1 MKMYRGRYEGKH
13 RKATTASAHGKA
25 LRTGR
30 LTTMVIATVL
40 LLALAI
46 GGTLAWLST
55 KGTPIQNKFLP
66 TKVTC
71 EVTEKF
77 DGNTGVKSDV
87 NVKNTGT
94 IDAFIRVKL
103 VTYRTNDQRQH
114 IGGTASLP
122 TFTLGANWVEHDG
135 YYYYTLPV
143 APGEKP
149 KTNLTDSM
157 TLVGSYLDT
166 DGGKQAIDVMAE
178 AIQSVP
184 EDAVKAAWGEGFS
197 INADGSLNVPNV

>member
-1 MKMYRGRYEGKH
+1 MYRGRYEGKH
-13 RKATTASAHGKA
+13 RKTAAPARGRS

-55 KGTPIQNKFLP
+55 KDGPITNTFTPS
-66 TKVTC
+66 KVTC
-71 EVTEKF
+71 EVTEGF
-77 DGNTGVKSDV
+77 NGSTGVKSNV

-94 IDAFIRVKL
+94 INAFIRVKL
-103 VTYRTNDQRQH
+103 VTYRTNDQGQH

-122 TFTLGANWVEHDG
+122 EFTLGANWVKYGD
-135 YYYYTLPV
+135 YYYYTKPV
-143 APGEKP
+143 APDQEP
-149 KTNLTDSM
+149 ETNLADSM
-157 TLVGSYLDT
+157 TLTGSYTDA

-184 EDAVKAAWGEGFS
+184 GDAVKAAWGFS

>member
-1 MKMYRGRYEGKH
+1 MYRGRYEGKH
-13 RKATTASAHGKA
+13 RKAAAPAHGKA

-55 KGTPIQNKFLP
+55 KDAPIQNKFLP

-71 EVTEKF
+71 EVQEKF
-77 DGNTGVKSDV
+77 NGTTGEKTNV

-103 VTYRTNDQRQH
+103 VTYRTNDQGQH

-122 TFTLGANWVEHDG
+122 AFTLGTGWVKYGD
-135 YYYYTLPV
+135 YYYYTKPV
-143 APGEKP
+143 APNQKP
-149 KTNLTDSM
+149 ETNLTDSM
-157 TLVGSYLDT
+157 TLIGSYMDT
-166 DGGKQAIDVMAE
+166 DGGKQAVDVMAE

-184 EDAVKAAWGEGFS
+184 EDAVKAAWGAGFS
-197 INADGSLNVPNV
+197 IDTNGNLVVPTGN

>member
-1 MKMYRGRYEGKH
+1 MYRGRYEGKH
-13 RKATTASAHGKA
+13 RKAAAPAHGKA

-55 KGTPIQNKFLP
+55 KDAPIQNKFLP

-71 EVTEKF
+71 EVTERF
-77 DGNTGVKSDV
+77 DGSTGVKSNV

-103 VTYRTNDQRQH
+103 VTYRTNDQGQH
-114 IGGTASLP
+114 IGGIASIP
-122 TFTLGANWVEHDG
+122 AFTLGTGWVKCGD
-135 YYYYTLPV
+135 YYYYTKPV
-143 APGEKP
+143 APNQMPETYLAK
-149 KTNLTDSM
+149 SM
-157 TLVGSYLDT
+157 TLNSSYTDP

-178 AIQSVP
+178 AIQSQP
-184 EDAVKAAWGEGFS
+184 EAAVKEAWGAGFS
-197 INADGSLNVPNV
+197 INQHGTLVVPTT

>member
-1 MKMYRGRYEGKH
+1 MYRGRYEGKH
-13 RKATTASAHGKA
+13 RKAAPVPAHGRA
-25 LRTGR
+25 IRNGR

-55 KGTPIQNKFLP
+55 KDAPIQNKFLP

-77 DGNTGVKSDV
+77 DGSTGVKSNV

-103 VTYRTNDQRQH
+103 VTYRTNDQGQH

-122 TFTLGANWVEHDG
+122 SFDLGANWVKYGD
-135 YYYYTLPV
+135 YYYYTKPV
-143 APGEKP
+143 APNQKP
-149 KTNLTDSM
+149 GTNLADSM
-157 TLVGSYLDT
+157 TLVGSYMDT

-178 AIQSVP
+178 VIQSVP
-184 EDAVKAAWGEGFS
+184 EDAVKAAWGSGFS
-197 INADGSLNVPNV
+197 IGSDGSLIVPGN